1 MRAGLWAVICLG
13 FITGL
18 LALLRPT
25 AAPTVRRS
33 PTATA
38 TPTADVGGFAQL
50 YVSTFV
56 ETGSGTESELR
67 RFYSGTVDFSAVQ
80 PRAMY
85 VSRSAVVRVEASAA
99 HYWLVTVAAEVLA
112 DRSGSYQPAGTRY
125 FEVGVYQSSTGL
137 TATGLPAAV
146 AAPPTGKLPPLAST
160 SMTPPDSTDPVATAA
175 AQFFEALLTGSSDV
189 SRFVAPE
196 ATVRPVTPAPFAKVT
211 LTAGA
216 ETGTGQNRTVVAT
229 VQGTTA
235 AGSVEVLQYQLRM
248 HERAGRWE
256 VTAMSGAPDLAPPD
270 RSRSDGTSSTTA
282 ATPAPETA
290 PAATAPGSTAATP

>member
-1 MRAGLWAVICLG
+1 MV
-13 FITGL
+13 GL
-18 LALLRPT
+18 LALLRST

-38 TPTADVGGFAQL
+38 SPSADVGGFAQL
-50 YVSTFV
+50 YVSTFI
-56 ETGSGTESELR
+56 ETGAGTEANLR
-67 RFYSGTVDFSAVQ
+67 RFYGGTVDFAAVQ

-85 VSRSAVVRVEASAA
+85 ASRTTVVRVEQTARG
-99 HYWLVTVAAEVLA
+99 YWLVTVAADVLENQ
-112 DRSGSYQPAGTRY
+112 SGSYQPAGTRY
-125 FEVGVYQSSTGL
+125 FEVGVYQSPIGL

-146 AAPPTGKLPPLAST
+146 AAPPTGALPPLAAT

-196 ATVRPVTPAPFAKVT
+196 ATVRPVTPALFAKVT

-229 VQGTTA
+229 VQGTTS

-270 RSRSDGTSSTTA
+270 RSRSDGTSSMTG
-282 ATPAPETA
+282 ATRAPETA